1 MTEGRL
7 TPLNRRATLT
17 YLIIALGF
25 TWVCW
30 LPALLWSGQHD
41 LPLPTFTTLWTQEP
55 FSFASSQHR
64 WYSLLFT
71 VAVYGPLLGG
81 LVATYM
87 SAGKAGLQGLLRRMF
102 RWRIAGKWYVIILA
116 LALVIALVPFLVGFL
131 IGAASFRDEPGAVT
145 AMTVLLLLLF
155 TTLTSGL
162 GEEPGWRGYLLPSLQ
177 ASFPQPKAIVILGV
191 IWAVWHY
198 PFTIYATLNGLEP
211 GLGAAAAAVVI
222 PALIGQTA
230 ALVGIVYIYV
240 WLLNRTG
247 SVFLLI
253 IFHALTN
260 VVPELFARLA
270 TLDPALQLLGAVM
283 PWLIVLALERA
294 MGKERFPGQANLAD
308 RGHETFTT
316 GQTSLTELDA

>member
-1 MTEGRL
+1 MTDERL
-7 TPLNRRATLT
+7 PPLNRRATTT
-17 YLIIALGF
+17 YLVIALGF
-25 TWVCW
+25 TWACW
-30 LPALLWSGQHD
+30 IPALLWAGQRD
-41 LPLPTFTTLWTQEP
+41 LPLPTFTTLWTEEP

-87 SAGKAGLQGLLRRMF
+87 SAGRAGLQRLLRRVF
-102 RWRIAGKWYVIILA
+102 RWRIGVKWYGIILA
-116 LALVIALVPFLVGFL
+116 LALAIALVPFLVGL
-131 IGAASFRDEPGAVT
+131 LVGAADFRDEPGTVT
-145 AMTVLLLLLF
+145 VTTALLLLLF

-177 ASFPQPKAIVILGV
+177 ASFPQRKAIGILGV

-198 PFTIYATLNGLEP
+198 PFTIYATLGGLEP
-211 GLGAAAAAVVI
+211 GVGAAAAAVVL

-230 ALVGIVYIYV
+230 ALVGIVYIYA

-253 IFHALTN
+253 VFHALTN

-283 PWLIVLALERA
+283 PWLIVLVLERV
-294 MGKERFPGQANLAD
+294 MGKDSFPGPADLED
-308 RGHETFTT
+308 RGGEAFAS
-316 GQTSLTELDA
+316 GQTSLTAIDV